1 MFSHDTPI
9 NPPVDSKTY
18 PLGEKSEPV
27 SFEHA
32 LALVALSH
40 TPVEHRL
47 YSAMLSQSLG
57 PFGPGETSPSFTAR
71 RLMTITS
78 IGSLSTIRR
87 ALEGLLGKRSIEH
100 EGKNGKREHAKAYRV
115 FSPLEVIARR

>member
-1 MFSHDTPI
+1 MFSPDSPN

-27 SFEHA
+27 SAEHA

-57 PFGPGETSPSFTAR
+57 PVGPSETVLAFTAR
-71 RLMTITS
+71 RLMAMTG
-78 IGSLSTIRR
+78 IGSLSTVRR
-87 ALEGLLGKRSIEH
+87 ALEGLLGKQSIECH
-100 EGKNGKREHAKAYRV
+100 GKNGKREQAKVYGV
-115 FSPLEVIARR
+115 FSPIEVI